1 MDLNTA
7 GGLLEKRRSAL
18 LDYCVGKINRE
29 KYWFLKTPEDLF
41 ELLRMDP
48 LDTYARQ
55 SSWVAE
61 AISCVQQYINSVHRK
76 LEPGFIDY
84 QVPAEHLAQWDLY
97 SNYSDWAA
105 VQLISLYPENY
116 INPFV
121 RLRKTSLFKNLEN
134 DLNQTR
140 LSVDSVQAA
149 LRAYLQTFE
158 QTCDLDV
165 LSCYMDGDT
174 PERADYYFIGR
185 QRVQPCQYF
194 WRRAQIELTPTCT
207 AVNPAAWSEWQAVDV
222 QPANQVVDIRPVF
235 WNGRLCLVWAE
246 WRDPVG
252 SKDSAQSI
260 DARLDINL
268 AFMTQNGQWSAP
280 LIVHSAEYPIS
291 ATADEKFS
299 LTAMV
304 VAVRTD
310 SVEPKGT
317 LGILFE
323 GAFGAEKVSALTIHD
338 VLMRPVTYDDG
349 AWLKK
354 AWETR
359 FTTPETVQHRLPSQ
373 VRIVSR
379 VVAGGTMAPFLGLR
393 VTARRVVVDA
403 AEVDELMVQG
413 FCMPTGQSGNAEPS
427 IALQLLMRTI
437 DDPENVSAQQPVAGN
452 WYMNAG
458 GAFRRAKGTW
468 PKETTFSLDAGTY
481 GIKHFT
487 LDVRE
492 WRDFTPPTLVKNTAD
507 AAQFLSFN
515 QPSLDLQYTRLN
527 SLFGPEL
534 VWRANISVEAVLHWD
549 TQFMDEPPPTGCD
562 FVEPNGAFDG
572 ANGLFFWELFV
583 HLAHL
588 VAVRLRDEERYLEA
602 QQWLHYIF
610 DPQAI
615 EEPASPHPKPL
626 YWRSRPLGTEK
637 GNAGCEALAPADP
650 DAIGYSKPVHFKMLM
665 FTEYVKN
672 LMAWGD
678 WYYRQLTRDSLVAA
692 KLCYVQAGFLMG
704 KAPTAQAVSHW
715 QTATVGN
722 LLSQCG
728 TRPALEAFEQT
739 FDFSLADVPSG
750 SDTAPMLGLLAC
762 GPFRIP
768 INQALLD
775 LFAAPQQRIY
785 NLRNNLTL
793 DGKPLDIPLF
803 SPPTDPNQLLR
814 DLAAAGAAGP
824 RPLGGRLVVNAF
836 RWRVTFEVAL
846 RAVQALQDYGSQV
859 LNLLERRDRAEQEEL
874 QQNHLVELGS
884 YAQTVQEQSIAQL
897 EASVTAL
904 EQSRSVAQ
912 QRADAYAQR
921 YDENVSA
928 VEYQVMAS
936 LNQSKVFAL
945 TAKVIKPVGAVL
957 ASFPNVFGLA
967 NGGHRVEK
975 LTDAVCFGLEVASSL
990 LQIDADKQS
999 TTEGYRRRRNEW
1011 GLQRDQALA
1020 EVGAINA
1027 QIEAQRH
1034 AVTAARSNLA
1044 QTLRANGQALAVY
1057 NYLQKRATNAELY
1070 GWMIGQLK
1078 ALHYQAYDAVLS
1090 LCFSAQASLS
1100 AETGDYDAQWPLQQ
1114 FWLDQRHGLT
1124 AGEHLR
1130 AHLLR
1135 MEREYLQRNERRLEL
1150 VKTVSLRQ
1158 LFDDEFDPQPGMG
1171 SWTEALTDLQG
1182 NGSLEFR
1189 LTQLLFDRDHPGHYC
1204 RQISAVEIDLPV
1216 LTGPHEDVRA
1226 SLVQL
1231 GSMTATK
1238 ATSQSVKYLH
1248 DVVGGVAPVE
1258 VQFNLRSGQQIVLS
1272 KGIADNGLTAMKP
1285 DEGLLNPYENTG
1297 AVSSWRLDFP
1307 WAAQASQAAMLCSLS
1322 DVVMRVYYVAR
1333 AGDPAF
1339 GRHVE
1344 DLVTT
1349 AKKAGAKRQRQGA
1362 SRHE

>member
-1 MDLNTA
+1 M
-7 GGLLEKRRSAL
+7 
-18 LDYCVGKINRE
+18 LDYCIGKVNRQ
-29 KYWFLKTPEDLF
+29 KYPFLKTPEDLF

-61 AISCVQQYINSVHRK
+61 AISCVQQYINAVHRK
-76 LEPGFIDY
+76 LEPGFTNY

-97 SNYSDWAA
+97 SNYPDWAA

-116 INPFV
+116 ITPFV
-121 RLRKTSLFKNLEN
+121 RQRKTSLFKNLEN

-149 LRAYLQTFE
+149 MRGYLQTFE

-207 AVNPAAWSEWQAVDV
+207 AVNPAAWSEWQAIEV
-222 QPANQVVDIRPVF
+222 QPANRVVDIRPVF

-246 WRDPVG
+246 WREPVAG
-252 SKDSAQSI
+252 KDKEESI
-260 DARLDINL
+260 DGKLDINL

-280 LIVHSAEYPIS
+280 LIVHSS
-291 ATADEKFS
+291 AYSRSTDEGDRFS
-299 LTAMV
+299 FTAMV
-304 VAVRTD
+304 ATVRTD

-323 GAFGAEKVSALTIHD
+323 GVYGPHEVSARTVHD

-349 AWLKK
+349 AWLDK
-354 AWETR
+354 ARETR
-359 FTTPETVQHRLPSQ
+359 FKTPETVQHRLPSQ
-373 VRIVSR
+373 VEIVSR
-379 VVAGGTMAPFLGLR
+379 VEAGGTMAAFLGLH
-393 VTARRVVVDA
+393 VTARREGEGAAGQDVLVVR
-403 AEVDELMVQG
+403 G
-413 FCMPTGQSGNAEPS
+413 FCMPTGQSGDAKTTVK
-427 IALQLLMRTI
+427 LQLLNRTD
-437 DDPENVSAQQPVAGN
+437 DDPLDVEASLAIAGN
-452 WYMNAG
+452 WCVDASKE
-458 GAFRRAKGTW
+458 FTRAKGTW
-468 PKETTFSLDAGTY
+468 SKETTFALDAGAY
-481 GIKHFT
+481 GIKKFT
-487 LDVRE
+487 LNVANLL
-492 WRDFTPPTLVKNTAD
+492 DFIPPTLVKNTVD

-515 QPSLDLQYTRLN
+515 QSSLKLQYTRLN
-527 SLFGPEL
+527 SQIGPEL

-549 TQFMDEPPPTGCD
+549 TQFMHEPPPTGSD
-562 FVEPNGAFDG
+562 FIEPNGAFDG

-583 HLAHL
+583 HLPHL
-588 VAVRLRDEERYLEA
+588 VATRLRDEERYLEA

-615 EEPASPHPKPL
+615 KEDASLPAKPR
-626 YWRSRPLGTEK
+626 YWRSRPLGMDE

-650 DAIGYSKPVHFKMLM
+650 DAIGYSKPVHFRILM

-704 KAPTAQAVSHW
+704 KAPNARAVSHW
-715 QTATVGN
+715 QTDTVGN
-722 LLSQCG
+722 LLLQCG
-728 TRPALEAFEQT
+728 TRPALETFEQT
-739 FDFSLADVPSG
+739 FNFSLADVPSG

-762 GPFRIP
+762 KPFKIP
-768 INQALLD
+768 INQSLLD
-775 LFAAPQQRIY
+775 LFAAPQQRIF
-785 NLRNNLTL
+785 NMRNNLSL

-803 SPPTDPNQLLR
+803 SPATDPNQLLR

-904 EQSRSVAQ
+904 EQSRTVAQ
-912 QRADAYAQR
+912 ERADVYAQR
-921 YDENVSA
+921 FVEHVSP
-928 VEYQVMAS
+928 VEYEVMAS
-936 LNQSKVFAL
+936 LNQSKVLAL

-975 LTDAVCFGLEVASSL
+975 ITDAVCFGLEIASSL

-999 TTEGYRRRRNEW
+999 TTEGYRRRRDEW
-1011 GLQRDQALA
+1011 RLQRDQALA
-1020 EVGAINA
+1020 EVSAINA

-1034 AVTAARSNLA
+1034 AVAAALANLA
-1044 QTLRANGQALAVY
+1044 QTLRANGQALEVY
-1057 NYLQKRATNAELY
+1057 NFLQKRATNAELY

-1100 AETGDYDAQWPLQQ
+1100 AETGDYETQLPLQQ

-1130 AHLLR
+1130 AYLLR

-1158 LFDDEFDPQPGMG
+1158 LFDDEIDPQPGIG
-1171 SWTEALTDLQG
+1171 SWTDALTDLQT
-1182 NGSLEFR
+1182 NGSLEFK

-1216 LTGPHEDVRA
+1216 LTGPHEDVHA
-1226 SLVQL
+1226 SVVQL

-1248 DVVGGVAPVE
+1248 NVEGGGAPVE

-1285 DEGLLNPYENTG
+1285 DEGLLNPFENTG
-1297 AVSSWRLDFP
+1297 AVSNWRLSFP
-1307 WAAQASQAAMLCSLS
+1307 WAAQDSQAAMLRSLS
-1322 DVVMRVYYVAR
+1322 DVVVRVYYTAK

-1349 AKKAGAKRQRQGA
+1349 AKKARAKRQRQGA

>member
-1 MDLNTA
+1 MDLNTTA
-7 GGLLEKRRSAL
+7 GLLEKRRSAL

-29 KYWFLKTPEDLF
+29 KYPFLKSPEDLF

-48 LDTYARQ
+48 LDSYARQ

-61 AISCVQQYINSVHRK
+61 AISCVQQYINAVHCK
-76 LEPGFIDY
+76 LEPGFTHY

-97 SNYSDWAA
+97 SNYADWAA

-121 RLRKTSLFKNLEN
+121 RLRKTSLFKSLEN

-149 LRAYLQTFE
+149 MRGYLQTFE

-165 LSCYMDGDT
+165 LSCYMDGDR

-194 WRRAQIELTPTCT
+194 WRRAQIELTSTCT

-222 QPANQVVDIRPVF
+222 QPANRVVDIRPVF

-246 WRDPVG
+246 WRDPAAG
-252 SKDSAQSI
+252 KNESESI
-260 DARLDINL
+260 DGKLDINL

-280 LIVHSAEYPIS
+280 LIVHSRAYPRTKDAE
-291 ATADEKFS
+291 FS

-304 VAVRTD
+304 VTVRTD

-323 GAFGAEKVSALTIHD
+323 GLYGAQEVSARTVHD

-349 AWLKK
+349 AWLDK
-354 AWETR
+354 AWEKR
-359 FTTPETVQHRLPSQ
+359 FKTPETVQHRLPSQ
-373 VRIVSR
+373 VEIVSR
-379 VVAGGTMAPFLGLR
+379 VATGGTMAPYLGLR
-393 VTARRVVVDA
+393 VTARREGEQDVLV
-403 AEVDELMVQG
+403 VQG
-413 FCMPTGQSGNAEPS
+413 FCTPTGESGSAE
-427 IALQLLMRTI
+427 ALVKLALSNRTN
-437 DDPENVSAQQPVAGN
+437 DDPIDVSATLPITGN
-452 WYMNAG
+452 WYLNAVG
-458 GAFRRAKGTW
+458 EFSRAKGTW
-468 PKETTFSLDAGTY
+468 SKETAFSLDAGTY
-481 GIKHFT
+481 GVKHFT
-487 LDVRE
+487 LDVINLL
-492 WRDFTPPTLVKNTAD
+492 DFVPPTLVKNTVD

-515 QPSLDLQYTRLN
+515 QDSLTLRYTRLN

-534 VWRANISVEAVLHWD
+534 VWRANISVDAVLHWD
-549 TQFMDEPPPTGCD
+549 TQFMQEPPPTGCD
-562 FVEPNGAFDG
+562 FIEPNGAFDG

-583 HLAHL
+583 HLSHL

-602 QQWLHYIF
+602 QQWLHSIF

-615 EEPASPHPKPL
+615 QEATSRPPKPS
-626 YWRSRPLGTEK
+626 YWRSRPLAMDQ

-650 DAIGYSKPVHFKMLM
+650 DAIGYSKPVHFKILI

-704 KAPTAQAVSHW
+704 KAPTARAVSHW
-715 QTATVGN
+715 QTATVDK
-722 LLSQCG
+722 LLLQCG
-728 TRPALEAFEQT
+728 TRPALEAFEKT
-739 FDFSLADVPSG
+739 LDFTLADVPSG
-750 SDTAPMLGLLAC
+750 SDTAPMLGLVAC
-762 GPFRIP
+762 DPFKMP
-768 INQALLD
+768 INQSLLD
-775 LFAAPQQRIY
+775 LFVAPQQRIH

-814 DLAAAGAAGP
+814 DLAAGGVAGP

-846 RAVQALQDYGSQV
+846 RAVQALQDYGNQV
-859 LNLLERRDRAEQEEL
+859 LSLLERRDRAEQEEL

-904 EQSRSVAQ
+904 EQSLAVAQ
-912 QRADAYAQR
+912 QRADAYARR

-945 TAKVIKPVGAVL
+945 TAKVVKPVGAVL

-975 LTDAVCFGLEVASSL
+975 VTDAVCFGLEIASSL
-990 LQIDADKQS
+990 LQIDADKQA

-1034 AVTAARSNLA
+1034 AVTAARSSLA

-1057 NYLQKRATNAELY
+1057 DYLQKRATNAELY

-1090 LCFSAQASLS
+1090 LCLSAQASLS
-1100 AETGDYDAQWPLQQ
+1100 AETGDYDTQWPLLQ

-1135 MEREYLQRNERRLEL
+1135 MEREYLQRNERRLEI

-1158 LFDDEFDPQPGMG
+1158 LFDDEIDPQPGID
-1171 SWTEALTDLQG
+1171 SWADALTELQTH
-1182 NGSLEFR
+1182 GSLEFR
-1189 LTQLLFDRDHPGHYC
+1189 LPQLLFDRDHPGHYC
-1204 RQISAVEIDLPV
+1204 RQISAVEVDLPA
-1216 LTGPHEDVRA
+1216 LIGPHEDVRA
-1226 SLVQL
+1226 TLVQL

-1238 ATSQSVKYLH
+1238 ATPQSVKYLH
-1248 DVVGGVAPVE
+1248 DVEGGGAPID
-1258 VQFNLRSGQQIVLS
+1258 VQFNLRSGQQIALS
-1272 KGIADNGLTAMKP
+1272 KGIADKGLTAMKP
-1285 DEGLLNPYENTG
+1285 DEGLLNPFENTG
-1297 AVSSWRLDFP
+1297 AVSSWRLTFP
-1307 WAAQASQAAMLCSLS
+1307 WSAQDSQAAMLRSLTEI
-1322 DVVMRVYYVAR
+1322 VVRVYYMAR
-1333 AGDPAF
+1333 AGDAAF

-1344 DLVTT
+1344 DMVTT
-1349 AKKAGAKRQRQGA
+1349 AKTAGAKRRRQGA

>member
-1 MDLNTA
+1 MDLNTS

-18 LDYCVGKINRE
+18 LDYCIGKISRQ
-29 KYWFLKTPEDLF
+29 KYPFLRTPEDLF

-55 SSWVAE
+55 NSWVAE
-61 AISCVQQYINSVHRK
+61 AISCVQQYINAVHRK

-84 QVPAEHLAQWDLY
+84 NVPAEHLAQWDLY
-97 SNYSDWAA
+97 SNYPDWAA

-116 INPFV
+116 ITPFV
-121 RLRKTSLFKNLEN
+121 RQRKTSLFRNLEN

-149 LRAYLQTFE
+149 MRGYLQAFE

-222 QPANQVVDIRPVF
+222 QPANRVVDIRPVF

-246 WRDPVG
+246 WREPVA
-252 SKDSAQSI
+252 SKNEDESI
-260 DARLDINL
+260 DGKLDINL

-280 LIVHSAEYPIS
+280 LIVHSSAYPTVTGGAS
-291 ATADEKFS
+291 FS

-304 VAVRTD
+304 ATVRTD

-323 GAFGAEKVSALTIHD
+323 GLYGPHKVSARTVHD

-349 AWLKK
+349 AWLDK
-354 AWETR
+354 AWEKR
-359 FTTPETVQHRLPSQ
+359 FKTPETVQHRLPSQ
-373 VRIVSR
+373 VGIVSE
-379 VVAGGTMAPFLGLR
+379 VEKGGTLAAFLGLR
-393 VTARRVVVDA
+393 VTARREGDGPDGRDVLV
-403 AEVDELMVQG
+403 VQG
-413 FCMPTGQSGNAEPS
+413 FCMPTGQSGTATTS
-427 IALQLLMRTI
+427 IALKLLNRTI
-437 DDPENVSAQQPVAGN
+437 ADPDDVSADRPMAGN
-452 WYMNAG
+452 WCVDALEE
-458 GAFRRAKGTW
+458 FSRAKGSW
-468 PKETTFSLDAGTY
+468 MDSANFSLDAGAY
-481 GIKHFT
+481 GVKHFKLNVAEL
-487 LDVRE
+487 LD
-492 WRDFTPPTLVKNTAD
+492 FIPPTLVKNTVD

-515 QPSLDLQYTRLN
+515 QSSLELKYTRLN

-534 VWRANISVEAVLHWD
+534 VWRANISVDAVLHWEN
-549 TQFMDEPPPTGCD
+549 QFMREPPPTGFKFD
-562 FVEPNGAFDG
+562 EPNGAFDG
-572 ANGLFFWELFV
+572 ANGLYFWEIFF

-588 VAVRLRDEERYLEA
+588 VAIRLRDEERYLEA
-602 QQWLHYIF
+602 QQWLHHIF

-615 EEPASPHPKPL
+615 KEEAPLPDKPR
-626 YWRSRPLGTEK
+626 YWRCRPLGMDQ

-704 KAPTAQAVSHW
+704 KAPNTRAVSHW
-715 QTATVGN
+715 QTDTVGN
-722 LLSQCG
+722 LLLQCG
-728 TRPALEAFEQT
+728 TRPALEKFEQT
-739 FDFSLADVPSG
+739 FNFSLADVPSG

-762 GPFRIP
+762 APFKIP
-768 INQALLD
+768 VNQSLLD

-803 SPPTDPNQLLR
+803 SPATDPNQLLR
-814 DLAAAGAAGP
+814 DLAAVGAAGP

-836 RWRVTFEVAL
+836 RWRVIFEVVL
-846 RAVQALQDYGSQV
+846 RHVQALQDCGSQV
-859 LNLLERRDRAEQEEL
+859 LSLLERRDRAEQEEL

-897 EASVTAL
+897 EAGVTAL
-904 EQSRSVAQ
+904 EQSRTVAQ

-921 YDENVSA
+921 YNENVSA

-936 LNQSKVFAL
+936 LDQSKVLAL

-957 ASFPNVFGLA
+957 ASLPNVFGLA

-975 LTDAVCFGLEVASSL
+975 VTDAVCFGLEVASSL
-990 LQIDADKQS
+990 LQIDADNQS

-1034 AVTAARSNLA
+1034 AVEAARSNLA

-1057 NYLQKRATNAELY
+1057 NFLQKRATNAELY

-1100 AETGDYDAQWPLQQ
+1100 AETGDYETQWPLQQ

-1158 LFDDEFDPQPGMG
+1158 LFDDEIDPQPGMD
-1171 SWTEALTDLQG
+1171 SWTDALTDLQT

-1216 LTGPHEDVRA
+1216 LSGPYEDVRA

-1248 DVVGGVAPVE
+1248 DVEGGGAPVE

-1285 DEGLLNPYENTG
+1285 DEGLLNPFENTG
-1297 AVSSWRLDFP
+1297 AVSSWRLNFP
-1307 WAAQASQAAMLCSLS
+1307 WAGQDSQAAMLRSLS
-1322 DVVMRVYYVAR
+1322 DVVVRVYYMAKP
-1333 AGDPAF
+1333 GDPAF

-1349 AKKAGAKRQRQGA
+1349 VRRAGAKRQRQGA

>member
-1 MDLNTA
+1 MDLNTT
-7 GGLLEKRRSAL
+7 GSLLEKRRLAL

-29 KYWFLKTPEDLF
+29 KYPFLKNPEDLF

-48 LDTYARQ
+48 LDSYARQ

-61 AISCVQQYINSVHRK
+61 AISCVQQYINAVHRK
-76 LEPGFIDY
+76 LEPGFTNY

-97 SNYSDWAA
+97 SNYPDWAA

-134 DLNQTR
+134 DLNQTS

-149 LRAYLQTFE
+149 MRGYLQTFE

-165 LSCYMDGDT
+165 LSCYMDGVT
-174 PERADYYFIGR
+174 PERADYYLIGR

-194 WRRAQIELTPTCT
+194 WRRAQIELTSTCT
-207 AVNPAAWSEWQAVDV
+207 AVNPAAWSEWQAIDV
-222 QPANQVVDIRPVF
+222 QPANRVVDIRPVF

-246 WRDPVG
+246 WRDPVAG
-252 SKDSAQSI
+252 KNAGESI
-260 DARLDINL
+260 DGKLDINL

-280 LIVHSAEYPIS
+280 LIVHSS
-291 ATADEKFS
+291 AYLKNSAASEFS
-299 LTAMV
+299 FTAMV
-304 VAVRTD
+304 ATVRTD
-310 SVEPKGT
+310 SGEPKGT

-323 GAFGAEKVSALTIHD
+323 GAYGAQKVSARTVHD
-338 VLMRPVTYDDG
+338 VLMRPVTYDNG
-349 AWLKK
+349 AWLDK
-354 AWETR
+354 AWENR
-359 FTTPETVQHRLPSQ
+359 FKTPETVQHRLPSQ
-373 VRIVSR
+373 VEIVSR
-379 VVAGGTMAPFLGLR
+379 VETDGTMAPYLGLR
-393 VTARRVVVDA
+393 VTARREGERDV
-403 AEVDELMVQG
+403 LTVQG
-413 FCMPTGQSGNAEPS
+413 FCTPTGESGNAT
-427 IALQLLMRTI
+427 ALVKLALLNRNN
-437 DDPENVSAQQPVAGN
+437 DDPIDFSANQPIAGN
-452 WYMNAG
+452 WYMNATG
-458 GAFRRAKGTW
+458 EFTRAKGTW
-468 PKETTFSLDAGTY
+468 SKETTFSLDAGTY
-481 GIKHFT
+481 GVKHFT
-487 LDVRE
+487 LNVINLL
-492 WRDFTPPTLVKNTAD
+492 DFVPPTLVKNTVD

-515 QPSLDLQYTRLN
+515 QSSLALKFTRLN

-534 VWRANISVEAVLHWD
+534 VWRANISVDAVLHWD
-549 TQFMDEPPPTGCD
+549 TQFMQEPPPTGRE

-572 ANGLFFWELFV
+572 ANGLFFWELFF

-588 VAVRLRDEERYLEA
+588 VAVRLRDEERYFEA

-610 DPQAI
+610 DPQAF
-615 EEPASPHPKPL
+615 EKGAL
-626 YWRSRPLGTEK
+626 MRYWRSRPLAMDQ

-650 DAIGYSKPVHFKMLM
+650 DAIGYSRPVHFRILI

-704 KAPTAQAVSHW
+704 KAPTARAVSHW
-715 QTATVGN
+715 QTDTVGN
-722 LLSQCG
+722 LLLQSC
-728 TRPALEAFEQT
+728 TRPALEAFEKT
-739 FDFSLADVPSG
+739 LNFTLADVPSG

-762 GPFRIP
+762 EPFKIP
-768 INQALLD
+768 INQSLLD
-775 LFAAPQQRIY
+775 LFAAPQQRIH

-814 DLAAAGAAGP
+814 DLAAGGVAGP

-846 RAVQALQDYGSQV
+846 RAVQALQDYGNQV

-904 EQSRSVAQ
+904 QQSRAVAQ
-912 QRADAYAQR
+912 QRADAYARR

-945 TAKVIKPVGAVL
+945 TAKVVKPVGAVL

-975 LTDAVCFGLEVASSL
+975 LTDAVCFGLEIASSL
-990 LQIDADKQS
+990 LQIDADQQS

-1020 EVGAINA
+1020 EVAAINA
-1027 QIEAQRH
+1027 QIEAQQH
-1034 AVTAARSNLA
+1034 AVTAARSSLA
-1044 QTLRANGQALAVY
+1044 QTLRANDQALAVY
-1057 NYLQKRATNAELY
+1057 DYLQKRATNAELY

-1090 LCFSAQASLS
+1090 LCFSAQASLH
-1100 AETGDYDAQWPLQQ
+1100 AETGDYDTQWPLLQ

-1158 LFDDEFDPQPGMG
+1158 LFDDEIDPQPGFD
-1171 SWTEALTDLQG
+1171 SWADALTELQTH
-1182 NGSLEFR
+1182 GSLEFS
-1189 LTQLLFDRDHPGHYC
+1189 LTQRLFDCDHPGHYC
-1204 RQISAVEIDLPV
+1204 RQISAVEVDLPV

-1226 SLVQL
+1226 TLVQL

-1238 ATSQSVKYLH
+1238 ATPQSVKYLH
-1248 DVVGGVAPVE
+1248 NVKDGGAPIDVQINV
-1258 VQFNLRSGQQIVLS
+1258 RSGQQIALS

-1285 DEGLLNPYENTG
+1285 DEGLLNPFENTG
-1297 AVSSWRLDFP
+1297 AVSDWRIDFP
-1307 WAAQASQAAMLCSLS
+1307 WASRESQAAMLRSLT
-1322 DVVMRVYYVAR
+1322 DVVVRVYYMAR
-1333 AGDPAF
+1333 AGDAAF

-1344 DLVTT
+1344 DMVNT
-1349 AKKAGAKRQRQGA
+1349 ATKTGAKRQGQGA
-1362 SRHE
+1362 SHHE

>member
-1 MDLNTA
+1 MDLNTTA
-7 GGLLEKRRSAL
+7 GLLEKRRSAL

-29 KYWFLKTPEDLF
+29 KYPFLKSPEDLF

-48 LDTYARQ
+48 LDSYARQ

-61 AISCVQQYINSVHRK
+61 AISCVQQYINAVHRK
-76 LEPGFIDY
+76 LEPGFTNY
-84 QVPAEHLAQWDLY
+84 QVPAEHLAQWELY
-97 SNYSDWAA
+97 SNYPDWAA
-105 VQLISLYPENY
+105 VQLISLYPENF

-149 LRAYLQTFE
+149 MRGYLQTFE

-165 LSCYMDGDT
+165 LSCYMDGDK

-194 WRRAQIELTPTCT
+194 WRRAQIELTSTCT

-222 QPANQVVDIRPVF
+222 QPANRVVDIRPVL

-246 WRDPVG
+246 WRDPVAG
-252 SKDSAQSI
+252 KNEGESI
-260 DARLDINL
+260 DGKLDINL

-280 LIVHSAEYPIS
+280 LIVHSRAYPRTNH
-291 ATADEKFS
+291 AKFS

-304 VAVRTD
+304 VTVRTD

-323 GAFGAEKVSALTIHD
+323 GLYGTQKVSARTVHD

-349 AWLKK
+349 AWLDK
-354 AWETR
+354 AWEKR
-359 FTTPETVQHRLPSQ
+359 FKTPETVQHPLPSQ
-373 VRIVSR
+373 VEIVSK
-379 VVAGGTMAPFLGLR
+379 VETGGKMAPYLGLR
-393 VTARRVVVDA
+393 VTARREGENDVLV
-403 AEVDELMVQG
+403 VQG
-413 FCMPTGQSGNAEPS
+413 FCTPTGESGSAEVPVTL
-427 IALQLLMRTI
+427 ALLNRT
-437 DDPENVSAQQPVAGN
+437 DVDPTDVSATHPITGN
-452 WYMNAG
+452 WYMNAEG
-458 GAFRRAKGTW
+458 EFSRAKGNW
-468 PKETTFSLDAGTY
+468 SEETTFSLDAGAY
-481 GIKHFT
+481 GVKHFK
-487 LDVRE
+487 LDVINLL
-492 WRDFTPPTLVKNTAD
+492 DFVPPTLVKNTVD
-507 AAQFLSFN
+507 AAQFLSYN
-515 QPSLDLQYTRLN
+515 QDSLTLHYTRLN

-534 VWRANISVEAVLHWD
+534 VWRANFSVDAVLHWD
-549 TQFMDEPPPTGCD
+549 TQFMKEPPPTGCD

-583 HLAHL
+583 HLVHL

-602 QQWLHYIF
+602 QQWLYYIF

-615 EEPASPHPKPL
+615 KDDASLPPKPS
-626 YWRSRPLGTEK
+626 YWRSRPLAMNQ
-637 GNAGCEALAPADP
+637 GNPGCEALAPADP
-650 DAIGYSKPVHFKMLM
+650 DAIGYSKPVHFKILI

-704 KAPTAQAVSHW
+704 KAPTARAVSHW
-715 QTATVGN
+715 QTATVGS
-722 LLSQCG
+722 LLLQSC
-728 TRPALEAFEQT
+728 TRPALEAFEKT
-739 FDFSLADVPSG
+739 LNFTLADVPPG
-750 SDTAPMLGLLAC
+750 SDTAPILGVLAC
-762 GPFRIP
+762 KHFKIP
-768 INQALLD
+768 INQSLLD
-775 LFAAPQQRIY
+775 LFAAPQQRIH

-814 DLAAAGAAGP
+814 DLAAGGVAGP

-846 RAVQALQDYGSQV
+846 RAVQALQDYGNQV
-859 LNLLERRDRAEQEEL
+859 LSLLERRDRAEQEEL

-904 EQSRSVAQ
+904 EQSRAVAQ
-912 QRADAYAQR
+912 QRADAYAR
-921 YDENVSA
+921 RHDENVSA
-928 VEYQVMAS
+928 VEYQVMDS

-945 TAKVIKPVGAVL
+945 TAKVVKPVGAVL

-975 LTDAVCFGLEVASSL
+975 VTDAVCFGLEIASSL

-1034 AVTAARSNLA
+1034 AVTAARSSLA

-1057 NYLQKRATNAELY
+1057 AYLQKRATNAELY

-1090 LCFSAQASLS
+1090 LCLSAQASLS
-1100 AETGDYDAQWPLQQ
+1100 ADTGDYDTQWPLLQ

-1158 LFDDEFDPQPGMG
+1158 LFDDAIDPQPGID
-1171 SWTEALTDLQG
+1171 SWADALTELQTH
-1182 NGSLEFR
+1182 GSLEFR
-1189 LTQLLFDRDHPGHYC
+1189 LTQLGFDRDHPGHYC
-1204 RQISAVEIDLPV
+1204 RQISAVEVDLPV

-1226 SLVQL
+1226 TLVQL

-1238 ATSQSVKYLH
+1238 ATPQSVKYLH
-1248 DVVGGVAPVE
+1248 EVKGDGAPID
-1258 VQFNLRSGQQIVLS
+1258 VQFNLRSGQQIALS
-1272 KGIADNGLTAMKP
+1272 KGIGDNGLTAMKP
-1285 DEGLLNPYENTG
+1285 DEGLLNPFENTG
-1297 AVSSWRLDFP
+1297 AVSDWRFNVP
-1307 WAAQASQAAMLCSLS
+1307 WASQESQAAMLRSLT
-1322 DVVMRVYYVAR
+1322 DIVVRVYYTAR
-1333 AGDPAF
+1333 AGDAAF

-1344 DLVTT
+1344 DMVTT
-1349 AKKAGAKRQRQGA
+1349 AEKAGAKRQRQGA